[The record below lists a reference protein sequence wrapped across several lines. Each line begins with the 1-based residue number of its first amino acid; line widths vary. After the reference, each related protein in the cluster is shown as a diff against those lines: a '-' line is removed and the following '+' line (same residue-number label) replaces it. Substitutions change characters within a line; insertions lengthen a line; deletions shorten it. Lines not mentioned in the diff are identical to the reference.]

1 MPEPTQRPHN
11 PTDRGVVPGED
22 VQPPLQ
28 SNRRTGAFP
37 ENDDLRDSDNALR
50 AAKLDRALRARDR
63 QISLAAEAANIGFWS
78 RDCEREDFWS
88 SDKWRA
94 LFGFTSSESLTVD
107 TFLQRL
113 HPDDREPT
121 SQTLRNAS
129 Q

>member
-78 RDCEREDFWS
+78 RDCEREDFWA
-88 SDKWRA
+88 SDKWRE
-94 LFGFTSSESLTVD
+94 LFGFTSSETLNLD
-107 TFLQRL
+107 KFLQRL
-113 HPDDREPT
+113 RSEE
-121 SQTLRNAS
+121 RRVGKEC
-129 Q
+129 